1 MSPPSPLLLILP
13 LLLCVGNIL
22 CQSIIAIS
30 TPEELIELSFNVNNG
45 IKNYTKTT
53 VYLESDID
61 FTSDLSSQ
69 FEPIGINKTYNFKGT
84 FNGQGHVI
92 RNLIMSSSLQHI
104 GLFGYSSG
112 RTIENVVI
120 DKSCSF
126 ESSYSDMSI
135 NSSDADIGSI
145 IGRCDSYLIESIVN
159 MANVTFTGNLSSNIF
174 LGGIVGRFYSSCTVR
189 NCVNYGSVIHFESV
203 NTSFIGGLIGAY
215 AGKGDGFINNCANYG
230 TIVHGGIS
238 NELFLGGI
246 AGANLGGGINGRNC
260 ISAGK
265 LDNSTSAN
273 SNNYIGVIIGYVN
286 KGSYTIISEC
296 LWTSDV
302 GHRTACGHKNN
313 DNPMLFNIFLTEL
326 NATRM
331 NELNKNIKYD
341 SRDKWFMLHL
351 NGGKINN
358 EVNQETLIVTQKYFP
373 DPVKGDNTFLFW
385 CTDARCTDKYD
396 PNTTNIT
403 AITDLYAGWN
413 SITIT
418 FDFGNG
424 TKILKNA
431 TYGEKY
437 GPLPII
443 KEREGYT
450 FIGWFTENNGKGDKI
465 TENITVNIIYDHILY
480 PHWTVNYYTLKFIF
494 RNNENNL
501 VRMLRYNG
509 TIKYPEDPVR
519 EGYTFIGWDNNITT
533 MPAHD
538 LNIIARWEANNYI
551 GYVEIIFKKKDLNDM
566 EIRALIDK
574 YTSKEYVIFK
584 IGTDEKSRGTK
595 VVIKF
600 IGEEA
605 VESFIKKIKSDSAVK
620 SVGLY
625 SSGPKSL
632 TSSFCPSSLLYSVI
646 I

>member
-1 MSPPSPLLLILP
+1 M
-13 LLLCVGNIL
+13 
-22 CQSIIAIS
+22 
-30 TPEELIELSFNVNNG
+30 
-45 IKNYTKTT
+45 
-53 VYLESDID
+53 VYP
-61 FTSDLSSQ
+61 T
-69 FEPIGINKTYNFKGT
+69 
-84 FNGQGHVI
+84 
-92 RNLIMSSSLQHI
+92 
-104 GLFGYSSG
+104 
-112 RTIENVVI
+112 
-120 DKSCSF
+120 
-126 ESSYSDMSI
+126 
-135 NSSDADIGSI
+135 
-145 IGRCDSYLIESIVN
+145 
-159 MANVTFTGNLSSNIF
+159 
-174 LGGIVGRFYSSCTVR
+174 
-189 NCVNYGSVIHFESV
+189 NCI
-203 NTSFIGGLIGAY
+203 
-215 AGKGDGFINNCANYG
+215 
-230 TIVHGGIS
+230 
-238 NELFLGGI
+238 
-246 AGANLGGGINGRNC
+246 GGGIIGSSLAGEINAKNC

-265 LDNSTSAN
+265 LNNATSAN
-273 SNNYIGVIIGYVN
+273 FNNYVGVIVGHVD

-296 LWTSDV
+296 LRTDDV
-302 GHRTACGHKNN
+302 GYRNVCGHKNKG
-313 DNPMLFNIFLTEL
+313 NPMLFNIFLTEL
-326 NATRM
+326 NETRM
-331 NELNKNIKYD
+331 NELNKNAMFN
-341 SRDKWFMLHL
+341 SWDKWSMLHL

-373 DPVKGDNTFLFW
+373 DPVKENNTFLFW

-431 TYGEKY
+431 THGEKY
-437 GPLPII
+437 GALPII

-450 FIGWFTENNGKGDKI
+450 FNGWFTENNGKGDRI

-494 RNNENNL
+494 RNSENNL

-551 GYVEIIFKKKDLNDM
+551 GYVEIIFKKKGLNDM
-566 EIRALIDK
+566 EIRTLIDK

-584 IGTDEKSRGTK
+584 NGTDEKSRGTK